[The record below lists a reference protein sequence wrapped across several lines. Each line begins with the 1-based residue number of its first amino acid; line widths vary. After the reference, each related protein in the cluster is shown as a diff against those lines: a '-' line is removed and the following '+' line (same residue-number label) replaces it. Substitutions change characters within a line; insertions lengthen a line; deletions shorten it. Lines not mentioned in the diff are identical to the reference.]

1 MNREELRE
9 TLTELRAI
17 GLSQRNIADLFGY
30 GSHSTI
36 YQWQTGATTIP
47 DDVARFLR
55 SLRQWWRNNAPSR
68 SP

>member
-1 MNREELRE
+1 MKSDELRE
-9 TLTELRAI
+9 TLTELRTL

-36 YQWQTGATTIP
+36 YQWLNGATTVP

-55 SLRQWWRNNAPSR
+55 SLRQWWKNNAPSR